1 MFFCS
6 IYSYLCLSIFR
17 SNSSKTEKTGRK
29 SNSTMA
35 ANFERVSRWFESEMV
50 PVTTSELHTKMAELA
65 NSEEIYSMKH
75 LKRKLEERYRDDI
88 IISQTEG
95 KPNLVC
101 FKDVARFIIEKSKT
115 ENEDANEE
123 EVIIKTAAILIKAEI
138 VNKDSTQ
145 RITHVNTTL
154 SIKQKA

>member
-1 MFFCS
+1 MFLFCAVFYS

-29 SNSTMA
+29 ANSA
-35 ANFERVSRWFESEMV
+35 VPENFEWVCQWFEKEMV
-50 PVTTSELHTKMAELA
+50 PVTTSELHAKMAELA

-75 LKRKLEERYRDDI
+75 LKRKLEERYRDT

-101 FKDVARFIIEKSKT
+101 FQDARFIIEKSKT
-115 ENEDANEE
+115 ENEDANGG
-123 EVIIKTAAILIKAEI
+123 
-138 VNKDSTQ
+138 
-145 RITHVNTTL
+145 
-154 SIKQKA
+154 

>member
-1 MFFCS
+1 
-6 IYSYLCLSIFR
+6 
-17 SNSSKTEKTGRK
+17 
-29 SNSTMA
+29 MA
-35 ANFERVSRWFESEMV
+35 ENFERVCRWFESEVV
-50 PVTTSELHTKMAELA
+50 PVTTSELHAKMVELA

-75 LKRKLEERYRDDI
+75 LKRKLQERYRDDI

-138 VNKDSTQ
+138 VNQ
-145 RITHVNTTL
+145 RFNTEDYPCKYDIEHQAKSLVPLLHLFMNEVT
-154 SIKQKA
+154 SD